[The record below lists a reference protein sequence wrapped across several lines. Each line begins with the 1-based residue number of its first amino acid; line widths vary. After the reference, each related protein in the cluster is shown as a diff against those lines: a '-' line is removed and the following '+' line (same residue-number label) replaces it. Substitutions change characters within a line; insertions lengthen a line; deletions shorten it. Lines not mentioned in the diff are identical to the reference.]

1 MKNFMLFIASVVTA
15 LLPEPAFTQN
25 SEKTSQASATPC
37 SLPSQ
42 ASTIKAYKPRLLPG
56 NSENASALEVEDKK
70 NTTRRFTWN
79 FVASDGDASVA
90 CFGGKMIALQIMP
103 ADVRCLLSVRN
114 VTTPD
119 RNLPTSAVEK
129 LICE

>member
-1 MKNFMLFIASVVTA
+1 MKNFTLFIFLVVTA
-15 LLPEPAFTQN
+15 VLCGLAFPQNGEKIPE
-25 SEKTSQASATPC
+25 ASATPC

-56 NSENASALEVEDKK
+56 NSENASVLEVEDKK
-70 NTTRRFTWN
+70 NTARRFTWN
-79 FVASDGDASVA
+79 FVASDVDASVA
-90 CFGGKMIALQIMP
+90 CFGGKMIAPQIMP
-103 ADVRCLLSVRN
+103 PDVRCLLSVRN